1 MKRVVF
7 FTSLVLL
14 AAVGNGCITRERVI
28 VVKEPSG
35 DPNGSKPIAGNG
47 EQPIATDGDRPS
59 NGDEDSDW
67 GIKNP
72 SDSQEYQRT
81 IAKVTNMVSDQDLV
95 SRVRRRQLAL
105 VNVAYEDTGR
115 AQGSVLGPNISDLTL
130 QVRRRDPSGRFE
142 SSIMPVIR
150 PPNFVDRTGDV
161 PSDRFFV
168 RVGNERGQNLTSIPL
183 TDVLKNL
190 KGFAARPESI
200 LGDGNVLAGRD
211 SHFLV
216 SAQAVFL
223 PIPKSGK
230 AQFNPVLFNYQSAP
244 GSPAVLT
251 ILVTRQGTS
260 MQVIE
265 NKGEDATAAGW
276 GQELYFD
283 NKGQR
288 AAFTAERKSDVADR
302 IAAQGGPKNE
312 DDRTALQKG
321 ADVLFLVQVPL
332 KHAQLGRLGG
342 ALPSGGAGGMA
353 PSAPAAQAAPSP
365 MKPSAKKSASA
376 ESASPADK
384 SDVEQA
390 VLGHGPNVG
399 PFNEGHRLL
408 IERDP
413 KFPIRITVQFYKA
426 TSNGAVS
433 DIDLDSISRS
443 IGSVYEHADA
453 VGSLVMPDGDPRRP
467 TAWQKVPH
475 EWFPW

>member
-1 MKRVVF
+1 MKRAVVV
-7 FTSLVLL
+7 TSLLVL
-14 AAVGNGCITRERVI
+14 AACTRERVVI
-28 VVKEPSG
+28 VHEPATDKNAVAPEG
-35 DPNGSKPIAGNG
+35 A
-47 EQPIATDGDRPS
+47 PIATDGDRTPS
-59 NGDEDSDW
+59 DDEPDW

-72 SDSQEYQRT
+72 SDSQEYGRV
-81 IAKVTNMVSDQDLV
+81 IGKVANMVSDADLA
-95 SRVRRRQLAL
+95 SRVRRRNLAL
-105 VNVAYEDTGR
+105 VNVAWEDTGR
-115 AQGSVLGPNISDLTL
+115 AQGSALGPNISDLSL
-130 QVRRRDPSGRFE
+130 QVRRRDPNGQFE

-150 PPNFVDRTGDV
+150 PPNFTDRSGDV
-161 PSDRFFV
+161 PADRFFV
-168 RVGNERGQNLTSIPL
+168 RVGNEQGQSLRSVPL

-190 KGFAARPESI
+190 KGFAAKPDSI
-200 LGDGNVLAGRD
+200 LGTGNLFDARD

-244 GSPAVLT
+244 SSPAVLT

-265 NKGEDATAAGW
+265 NKSDDATAAGW

-288 AAFTAERKSDVADR
+288 AAFTAERKADVEQR
-302 IAAQGGPKNE
+302 IAAQGGPKTE
-312 DDRTALQKG
+312 DDRTSLQKG

-342 ALPSGGAGGMA
+342 SLPGGGGFALGAAASGP
-353 PSAPAAQAAPSP
+353 PSAAPASP
-365 MKPSAKKSASA
+365 KKSAA
-376 ESASPADK
+376 AKPTDGVAKDEK

-399 PFNEGHRLL
+399 PFNEGHQLRL
-408 IERDP
+408 ERDA

-426 TSNGAVS
+426 TSNGVVS
-433 DIDLDSISRS
+433 DVDLDSISRS

>member
-1 MKRVVF
+1 MKRAVVV
-7 FTSLVLL
+7 TSLLVL
-14 AAVGNGCITRERVI
+14 AACTRERVVI
-28 VVKEPSG
+28 VHEPAIDKNAVTPG
-35 DPNGSKPIAGNG
+35 GT
-47 EQPIATDGDRPS
+47 PIATDGDRS
-59 NGDEDSDW
+59 STDDEPDW

-72 SDSQEYQRT
+72 SDSQEYGRV
-81 IAKVTNMVSDQDLV
+81 IGKVANMVSDSDLA
-95 SRVRRRQLAL
+95 SRVRRRNLAL
-105 VNVAYEDTGR
+105 VNVAWEDTGR
-115 AQGSVLGPNISDLTL
+115 AQGSALGPNISDLSL
-130 QVRRRDPSGRFE
+130 QVRRRDPNGQFE

-150 PPNFVDRTGDV
+150 PPNFTDRSGDV
-161 PSDRFFV
+161 PADRFFV
-168 RVGNERGQNLTSIPL
+168 RVGNEQGQSLRSVPL

-190 KGFAARPESI
+190 KGFAAKPDSI
-200 LGDGNVLAGRD
+200 LGSGNLFDARD

-265 NKGEDATAAGW
+265 NKSDDATAAGW

-288 AAFTAERKSDVADR
+288 AAFTAERKADVEQR
-302 IAAQGGPKNE
+302 IAAQGGPKTE
-312 DDRTALQKG
+312 DDKTSLQKG

-342 ALPSGGAGGMA
+342 TLPGGGGGFALGASA
-353 PSAPAAQAAPSP
+353 APAAAAPASP
-365 MKPSAKKSASA
+365 KKSAA
-376 ESASPADK
+376 AKRKDDIAFDGEK

-399 PFNEGHRLL
+399 PFNEGHQLRL
-408 IERDP
+408 ERDP

-426 TSNGAVS
+426 TSNGVVS
-433 DIDLDSISRS
+433 DVDLDSISRS